1 MAFITIPMFTREE
14 IETLNKWSKMIFG
27 CKYDDL
33 SDNEQTLLVAHV
45 RDREPDFQR
54 RVGVLHGNASVL

>member
-1 MAFITIPMFTREE
+1 MFVTIPMFTQGEMK
-14 IETLNKWSKMIFG
+14 TLDKYAAMIFG

-33 SDNEQTLLVAHV
+33 SDNEQKLLIAHV

-54 RVGVLHGNASVL
+54 RVGVLYGNASVL